1 MSRPT
6 NIRYYSTLLYKP
18 LFSYTLHAKR
28 QTLHH
33 TPHTTHNVTTNITD
47 DAKKGEPLG
56 VTTLLLWDGS
66 TAGNLTPH
74 EAVNKS
80 DYNDMSISIHSAMLF
95 PKVTASE
102 EFSSLL
108 ELREKMNVP
117 CVIPDRL
124 YGMPLAVSSVP
135 GDVSTAQRLK
145 LLKAGMWLRLRNL
158 HIDSNAKEASFPPAS
173 SSSSSSAAAS
183 HAHALHPPSSSAS
196 IVSLPS
202 PTSTTPSTATSTTH
216 TSTINN
222 APATE
227 SDVRQRQHTTLT
239 HIVGTI
245 HSDTYF
251 SLLLP
256 YFK

>member
-1 MSRPT
+1 M
-6 NIRYYSTLLYKP
+6 
-18 LFSYTLHAKR
+18 
-28 QTLHH
+28 
-33 TPHTTHNVTTNITD
+33 
-47 DAKKGEPLG
+47 PLG

-66 TAGNLTPH
+66 TAGDLTPH

-102 EFSSLL
+102 EFSSLP

-124 YGMPLAVSSVP
+124 YGMPLAVTSVP

-158 HIDSNAKEASFPPAS
+158 HIDSNAKEASFPSAS
-173 SSSSSSAAAS
+173 SSSSTS
-183 HAHALHPPSSSAS
+183 HAHALHHASSSTS

-202 PTSTTPSTATSTTH
+202 PTTSTAPSTAISATL
-216 TSTINN
+216 TSTIT
-222 APATE
+222 AGPAAE
-227 SDVRQRQHTTLT
+227 SDGCQTQHTTLT

>member
-1 MSRPT
+1 M
-6 NIRYYSTLLYKP
+6 
-18 LFSYTLHAKR
+18 
-28 QTLHH
+28 
-33 TPHTTHNVTTNITD
+33 
-47 DAKKGEPLG
+47 KKGEPLG

-66 TAGNLTPH
+66 TAGDLTPH

-95 PKVTASE
+95 PSVTASE
-102 EFSSLL
+102 EFSSLP

-124 YGMPLAVSSVP
+124 YGMPLAVTSVP

-158 HIDSNAKEASFPPAS
+158 HIDSAAKEASFPPAS
-173 SSSSSSAAAS
+173 SSSSAS
-183 HAHALHPPSSSAS
+183 HAHAHALHNASSSTS
-196 IVSLPS
+196 IVSLPP
-202 PTSTTPSTATSTTH
+202 PTTSTATSTTLP
-216 TSTINN
+216 STIT
-222 APATE
+222 AGPATE
-227 SDVRQRQHTTLT
+227 SDVCQTQHTTLT

>member
-1 MSRPT
+1 M
-6 NIRYYSTLLYKP
+6 LY
-18 LFSYTLHAKR
+18 
-28 QTLHH
+28 
-33 TPHTTHNVTTNITD
+33 V
-47 DAKKGEPLG
+47 KGEPLG

-66 TAGNLTPH
+66 TAGNLTPY

-102 EFSSLL
+102 EFSSLP

-117 CVIPDRL
+117 CIIPDRL
-124 YGMPLAVSSVP
+124 YGMPLAVTSVP

-158 HIDSNAKEASFPPAS
+158 HIDSAAREASFASAS
-173 SSSSSSAAAS
+173 SSSSAS
-183 HAHALHPPSSSAS
+183 AHALHPASSSTS

-202 PTSTTPSTATSTTH
+202 SSTSTTPSTATSATL
-216 TSTINN
+216 TSTTI
-222 APATE
+222 ARPATE
-227 SDVRQRQHTTLT
+227 SDACQTQHTTLT

-245 HSDTYF
+245 HADTYF

>member
-1 MSRPT
+1 M
-6 NIRYYSTLLYKP
+6 
-18 LFSYTLHAKR
+18 
-28 QTLHH
+28 
-33 TPHTTHNVTTNITD
+33 
-47 DAKKGEPLG
+47 PLG
-56 VTTLLLWDGS
+56 LTTLLLWDGS
-66 TAGNLTPH
+66 TAGDLTPH

-95 PKVTASE
+95 PKVTAAE
-102 EFSSLL
+102 EFSSLP
-108 ELREKMNVP
+108 ELREKMNIP

-158 HIDSNAKEASFPPAS
+158 HIDSTAKEASFPPAS
-173 SSSSSSAAAS
+173 SSSSAAAAS
-183 HAHALHPPSSSAS
+183 HVHALHPPSSSAS
-196 IVSLPS
+196 IVSLQS
-202 PTSTTPSTATSTTH
+202 PTSTTPSTATSTTL
-216 TSTINN
+216 TSTTNS

-227 SDVRQRQHTTLT
+227 SDVCPTQHTTRT

>member
-1 MSRPT
+1 
-6 NIRYYSTLLYKP
+6 
-18 LFSYTLHAKR
+18 
-28 QTLHH
+28 
-33 TPHTTHNVTTNITD
+33 
-47 DAKKGEPLG
+47 
-56 VTTLLLWDGS
+56 
-66 TAGNLTPH
+66 
-74 EAVNKS
+74 
-80 DYNDMSISIHSAMLF
+80 MLF

-102 EFSSLL
+102 EFSCLP
-108 ELREKMNVP
+108 ELREKMNIP
-117 CVIPDRL
+117 CVIPDKL
-124 YGMPLAVSSVP
+124 YGMPLAVSSIP

-158 HIDSNAKEASFPPAS
+158 HIDSTAKEASYPPAS
-173 SSSSSSAAAS
+173 SSSFAS
-183 HAHALHPPSSSAS
+183 TPHALHLPSSSAS

-202 PTSTTPSTATSTTH
+202 PTTTTTSTATSTTH

-222 APATE
+222 TPATE